1 MLTAESKGNLMT
13 QFTVHDENSAA
24 AEVRSALAQA
34 KKQLG
39 FIPHLYGVLAESPQ
53 AFAAYQA
60 LSDQL
65 RKSSLSI
72 PAQQIVLL
80 TASRHN
86 ECAYCVAVHSTL
98 AAASKVDVGVIEAVR
113 DDKPVDDP
121 ELEAVR
127 RFTGLVVD
135 TRGWVADEDVQSFLD
150 SGFTR
155 RQILDILTGV
165 AMKTL
170 SNYTNHLAH
179 TALDESFAAYAWTPN
194 S

>member
-1 MLTAESKGNLMT
+1 MEDQGDLMAE
-13 QFTVHDENSAA
+13 FTVHDENSAA
-24 AEVRSALAQA
+24 AEAKPALAQA
-34 KKQLG
+34 KKHLG

-72 PAQQIVLL
+72 PAQQVVLL

-86 ECAYCVAVHSTL
+86 GCAYCVAVHSTL
-98 AAASKVDVGVIEAVR
+98 AAASKVDAAVIEAVR
-113 DDKPVDDP
+113 DDKPIDDP
-121 ELEAVR
+121 KLEAVR

-135 TRGWVADEDVQSFLD
+135 TRGWVPDDDVQAFLGA
-150 SGFTR
+150 GFTR
-155 RQILDILTGV
+155 RQVLDILTGV

-179 TALDESFAAYAWTPN
+179 TALDDAFTAYAWRPN
-194 S
+194 P